1 MRKGAAQKL
10 TTGLL
15 VWSITKVTL
24 VDGTLE
30 GFARDLEIALA
41 QRQITAAYQ
50 PQIDV
55 ADGTVAGV
63 EALARWTHPERGE
76 VSPEVFVDVAQRSG
90 LLPLLTARIIADV
103 TAAYIPG
110 CTVDVA
116 VNVSATQLEDPSL
129 YDLFDGAFAT
139 GRCDPSTLT
148 VEVTESHS
156 IAHPE
161 RVAAPL
167 EALAAAGVTISVD
180 DFGIG
185 HSSFARVEA
194 LHARELKLDKSLV
207 QAKGRAREVAQ
218 IITEAHRRGIRVV
231 GEGVE
236 TREQFDRLAVA
247 GCDRA
252 QGYLIAQP
260 QPRDALLEWYR
271 KRPSGF

>member
-1 MRKGAAQKL
+1 MGKL
-10 TTGLL
+10 TIRVTVG
-15 VWSITKVTL
+15 IIQRMTL
-24 VDGTLE
+24 VDATLE
-30 GFARDLEIALA
+30 DFARDFQIALA
-41 QRQITAAYQ
+41 QRQVMVAYQ

-55 ADGTVAGV
+55 STGSVVGV
-63 EALARWTHPERGE
+63 EALARWTHPQRGAI
-76 VSPEVFVDVAQRSG
+76 SPDVFVELAQKSG
-90 LLPLLTARIIADV
+90 LLPLLTARVISDV
-103 TAAYIPG
+103 TAEYVPG
-110 CTVDVA
+110 CTIDIA

-129 YDLFDGAFAT
+129 YDMFEGAFST
-139 GRCDPSTLT
+139 GKCDPATLT
-148 VEVTESHS
+148 VEVTESDH

-207 QAKGRAREVAQ
+207 QAEHRAGEVAQ
-218 IITEAHRRGIRVV
+218 IVGEAHRRGIRVV

-236 TREQFDRLAVA
+236 RRKQLDRLAAA

-252 QGYLIAQP
+252 QGYWIAKP
-260 QPRDALLEWYR
+260 QRASALLAWYR
-271 KRPSGF
+271 SRSHRS